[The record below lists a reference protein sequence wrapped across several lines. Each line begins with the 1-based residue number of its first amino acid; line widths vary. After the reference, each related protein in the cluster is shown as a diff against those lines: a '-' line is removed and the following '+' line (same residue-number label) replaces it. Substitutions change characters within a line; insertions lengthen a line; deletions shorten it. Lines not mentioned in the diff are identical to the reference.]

1 MAGGEA
7 EAAGALPPWGVTE
20 ERRHLTVV
28 FSDLVGSTDL
38 ASSMDPE
45 DWHQVLAGY
54 HRRVAEVVEG
64 HGGFVSQFQGDGM
77 VAFFGYPKTI
87 GSAGRE
93 AVDAALALVA
103 GVEALPSELPA
114 ELGVQVLQARVGVH
128 SGEVVVSPIAA
139 GGVGRL
145 ADIFGEVPNLAA
157 RLQAAGQPGDVLLSD
172 ATARLV
178 SGYFV
183 TEPLGALELKG
194 IPRPVPTFRVLGP
207 STARGRL
214 DTGPLTVF
222 VPRPN
227 EMAWLRA
234 QWDSTARGPARLVL
248 VVGEAGIGKSRL
260 LAEFIAARSEDGGIT
275 ALYCAHRDALSP
287 LRPFEVA
294 MGALPLTPDVAAQ
307 WLEARAERGP
317 ALVLVE
323 DAHWADPSTL
333 EAIEQ
338 VAHSD
343 RPILVVLTAR
353 PEIEANML
361 VTVSRRLDLDRLS
374 PDESLAM
381 VLRFPGSERLTAEV
395 QQGLRDRADG
405 VPLFLEEL
413 TRGVLD
419 GAASGDR
426 AGIPLTLTEVI
437 TARLDRL
444 GEAKRVAQ
452 MAAIVGR
459 AFDPA
464 VLADASGFERDQ
476 LDLLIQ
482 RLIDQAVVE
491 PSEERDGRFWFRHAL
506 IHEAAY
512 GSVLRSE
519 RKVAHAKVADVLIRH
534 GVEAGQPE
542 VVAFHLGAAG
552 RPAEAVEMWHQAAR
566 AARQNSRF
574 KEAASHEREI
584 LLLVPQLAQEHQ
596 EGTELGARSRLT
608 LCLTAVDQG
617 SPEVIVEGMRVQ
629 ELARRA
635 DDRKALLRSF
645 LVLLPWWQANAEYGS
660 IDRALPEAFDL
671 AQALGDEWAHQ
682 TLRQFAGAVRIWQ
695 GRPAEG
701 LARLE
706 ESFAAAGL
714 PLEASLL
721 DQAKEAPPVVAIVL
735 ASNRIA
741 AALGCWLTGRLS
753 EAARLRDDTRRFAAA
768 QAVPQ
773 ARAVTAV
780 TASIFA
786 QLDGDRALVA
796 ELAAEALGAADGK
809 TTRQWQQWAAVF
821 GWWSSHAPEEP
832 EIPGP
837 FLRPYFL
844 TLRADRPDVPSEQ
857 ARVLLA
863 DALSLARASGERFC
877 ESETLRV
884 AGQLAAQTGE
894 MEAAR
899 VALDDAV
906 TTAQAQG
913 VPILELRALTDLVEL
928 ADPSPPSR
936 ERLEAR
942 LGRLSGGLES
952 YSVQRAR
959 AVLDAHT

>member
-1 MAGGEA
+1 
-7 EAAGALPPWGVTE
+7 
-20 ERRHLTVV
+20 
-28 FSDLVGSTDL
+28 
-38 ASSMDPE
+38 
-45 DWHQVLAGY
+45 
-54 HRRVAEVVEG
+54 
-64 HGGFVSQFQGDGM
+64 
-77 VAFFGYPKTI
+77 
-87 GSAGRE
+87 
-93 AVDAALALVA
+93 
-103 GVEALPSELPA
+103 
-114 ELGVQVLQARVGVH
+114 
-128 SGEVVVSPIAA
+128 
-139 GGVGRL
+139 
-145 ADIFGEVPNLAA
+145 
-157 RLQAAGQPGDVLLSD
+157 
-172 ATARLV
+172 
-178 SGYFV
+178 
-183 TEPLGALELKG
+183 
-194 IPRPVPTFRVLGP
+194 
-207 STARGRL
+207 
-214 DTGPLTVF
+214 
-222 VPRPN
+222 
-227 EMAWLRA
+227 
-234 QWDSTARGPARLVL
+234 
-248 VVGEAGIGKSRL
+248 
-260 LAEFIAARSEDGGIT
+260 
-275 ALYCAHRDALSP
+275 
-287 LRPFEVA
+287 
-294 MGALPLTPDVAAQ
+294 
-307 WLEARAERGP
+307 
-317 ALVLVE
+317 
-323 DAHWADPSTL
+323 
-333 EAIEQ
+333 
-338 VAHSD
+338 
-343 RPILVVLTAR
+343 VVLTAR
-353 PEIEANML
+353 PEIETTML
-361 VTVSRRLDLDRLS
+361 ATVSRRLDLDRLS

-381 VLRFPGSERLTAEV
+381 VLRFPGAERLPAEV
-395 QQGLRDRADG
+395 QRGLRDRADG

-419 GAASGDR
+419 GAASGDHG

-476 LDLLIQ
+476 LDPLIQ

-566 AARQNSRF
+566 SARQNSRF
-574 KEAASHEREI
+574 KEAASHEREL
-584 LLLVPQLAQEHQ
+584 LLLVPQLPREHQ

-635 DDRKALLRSF
+635 DDRRALLRSF

-660 IDRALPEAFDL
+660 IDQALPEALDL
-671 AQALGDEWAHQ
+671 AQGLGDEWAQQ
-682 TLRQFAGAVRIWQ
+682 TLHQFEGAVRIWQ

-706 ESFAAAGL
+706 ESFAASGL

-768 QAVPQ
+768 RAVPQ

-796 ELAAEALGAADGK
+796 ELAAEALGAADEK
-809 TTRQWQQWAAVF
+809 TTRQWQQWASVF
-821 GWWSSHAPEEP
+821 GWWSAGAPDEP

-844 TLRADRPDVPSEQ
+844 TLRADRSDVPIGR

-863 DALSLARASGERFC
+863 DALALARASGERFS

-884 AGQLAAQTGE
+884 AGQLAAQAGE

-913 VPILELRALTDLVEL
+913 MPILELRALTDVVEL
-928 ADPSPPSR
+928 TDPSPRSW
-936 ERLEAR
+936 ERLEGA
-942 LGRLSGGLES
+942 LAGLSGELES